1 MVCVDTSFII
11 ALIRRDSQAESKL
24 EQLTREAERIFTTPI
39 CACELFAGAYK
50 STKKDLEIRKV
61 REILSRM
68 ELLEFSIQ
76 ACERFGR
83 IREQMHTGGSYNRRL
98 GHYDS
103 FNRPDQQPANP
114 HPRHAT
120 LRKSPWSGRR
130 DVVDAVRPPTM
141 PR

>member
-83 IREQMHTGGSYNRRL
+83 IREQMHTGGATIGDLDIMIASIALTN
-98 GHYDS
+98 S
-103 FNRPDQQPANP
+103 QPILTRDT
-114 HPRHAT
+114 RHFEKVPG
-120 LRKSPWSGRR
+120 L
-130 DVVDAVRPPTM
+130 DVETW
-141 PR
+141 